1 MIDLAQRLSQVR
13 ARLRTAEQVAGRVE
27 GSVQLLAVSKT
38 HPAQSVRVLAAA
50 GQRAFGE
57 NYLQEAREKL
67 SLLADLPLEWHF
79 IGPLQSNKTR
89 SVAELF
95 HWVHSVDRWK
105 VAQRLSD
112 QRPAGLPPLN
122 VCIEVNL
129 SGEPTKSGVAPSEV
143 ADLAQAM
150 ATLPGLHLRGLMTI
164 PAVSL
169 SGDTAAARAP
179 FRALRELFEDLRRQG
194 LDLDTLSMGMSD
206 DLEAAVAEGAT
217 IVRVGTALFGAR
229 EKPAANS

>member
-1 MIDLAQRLSQVR
+1 MLDFAQRLSQVR
-13 ARLRTAEQVAGRVE
+13 ARLHAAERAAGRSA

-38 HPAQSVRVLAAA
+38 HPAQSVRVVAAA
-50 GQRAFGE
+50 GQHAFGE
-57 NYLQEAREKL
+57 NYLQEARDKL

-89 SVAELF
+89 PVAALF

-112 QRPAGLPPLN
+112 QRPAGLLPLN
-122 VCIEVNL
+122 ICLEVNL
-129 SGEPTKSGVAPSEV
+129 SGEPAKSGIVPGEV
-143 ADLAQAM
+143 ADLARVV
-150 ATLPGLHLRGLMTI
+150 ATLPGLRLRGLMTI
-164 PAVSL
+164 PAPL
-169 SGDTAAARAP
+169 PAGGPAASAP
-179 FRALRELFEDLRRQG
+179 FRALRELFDDLRSQG

-217 IVRVGTALFGAR
+217 IVRVGTAIFGTR
-229 EKPAANS
+229 EKQAA